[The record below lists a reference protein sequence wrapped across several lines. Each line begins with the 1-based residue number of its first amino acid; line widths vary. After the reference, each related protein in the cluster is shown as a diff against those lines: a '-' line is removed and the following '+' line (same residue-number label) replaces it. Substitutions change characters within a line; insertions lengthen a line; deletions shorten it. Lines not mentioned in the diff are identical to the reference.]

1 MAFSSLQLL
10 LVALL
15 GLAVVSATPV
25 EQQAGAAQFSSSMT
39 RFLQAFKSIMPCGYG
54 NIPALAPIINPFYEY
69 EVNTDDFTVVGNVT
83 NIRVQGLDSF
93 QVLSA
98 SDYGKTG
105 VAAYDLLFP
114 KIQVL
119 GFAAVDGFINIGGI
133 KLPISQN
140 DVINEALFDL
150 RFVGSYSFANSLTNS
165 SGLRMVDFQQTVYLA
180 GVELDNWNSLWD
192 ISTNNFWNQWMKIL
206 LPLALEEMQ
215 PKITDFLYQNFLV
228 PSANDLLA
236 NVSMQEMVN
245 FFDTQAQL
253 WENANCQA

>member
-1 MAFSSLQLL
+1 MVSCSQLL
-10 LVALL
+10 IVALL
-15 GLAVVSATPV
+15 GLAAVSATPV
-25 EQQAGAAQFSSSMT
+25 VQQAGAAQFTSSMT
-39 RFLQAFKSIMPCGYG
+39 RFLEAFRSIMPCGYG
-54 NIPALAPIINPFYEY
+54 NIPALAPIITPFYEY
-69 EVNTDDFTVVGNVT
+69 EINTDDFTVVGNVT
-83 NIRVQGLDSF
+83 NLRVQGLDSF

-105 VAAYDLLFP
+105 VAAYDLIFP

-119 GFAAVDGFINIGGI
+119 GFAAVEGFINIGGL

-165 SGLRMVDFQQTVYLA
+165 SGLRMVDFQQTIYLA

-192 ISTNNFWNQWMKIL
+192 ISTNNFWNRWMKIL

-215 PKITDFLYQNFLV
+215 PNLTDFLYQNFFV
-228 PSANDLLA
+228 PKVNDLLA
-236 NVSMQEMVN
+236 NVSMQELVN
-245 FFDTQAQL
+245 FYQTQAQL

>member
-1 MAFSSLQLL
+1 MTSCSQILI
-10 LVALL
+10 VALL
-15 GLAVVSATPV
+15 GLAAVNATPV
-25 EQQAGAAQFSSSMT
+25 VQQAGAAQFTSSMT

-54 NIPALAPIINPFYEY
+54 NIPALGPIINPFYEY
-69 EVNTDDFTVVGNVT
+69 AINTDDYTLVGNVT
-83 NIRVQGLDSF
+83 NLRVQGLNNF

-105 VAAYDLLFP
+105 VASYDLIFP

-119 GFAAVDGFINIGGI
+119 GFAAVDGFINIGGF

-165 SGLRMVDFQQTVYLA
+165 SGLRMVDFQQTIYLA
-180 GVELDNWNSLWD
+180 GVEMDNWNTLWN
-192 ISTNNFWNQWMKIL
+192 ISTNNFWNRWMKIL
-206 LPLALEEMQ
+206 LPLAMEEMQ

-228 PSANDLLA
+228 PEVNDMLA
-236 NVSMQEMVN
+236 NVSMQELVN
-245 FFDTQAQL
+245 FFESQAQL

>member
-1 MAFSSLQLL
+1 MGSPFQLL
-10 LVALL
+10 IVVLL
-15 GLAVVSATPV
+15 GLTVSATPV
-25 EQQAGAAQFSSSMT
+25 VQQAGSAQFTSAVS

-54 NIPALAPIINPFYEY
+54 NIPVLAPLVNPFYEFEY
-69 EVNTDDFTVVGNVT
+69 ITDDYTVVGNVT

-105 VAAYDLLFP
+105 EAAYDVLFP

-119 GFAAVDGFINIGGI
+119 GFAEVDGFINIGGF
-133 KLPISQN
+133 KLPIRQN

-165 SGLRMVDFQQTVYLA
+165 SGLRMVDFKQTIYLA
-180 GVELDNWNSLWD
+180 GVELDNWNTLWN
-192 ISTNNFWNQWMKIL
+192 ISTNNFWNRWMKTL

-215 PKITDFLYQNFLV
+215 PNITNFLYQNFLV
-228 PSANDLLA
+228 PKVNDLLG
-236 NVSMQEMVN
+236 NVSMSELVN
-245 FFDTQAQL
+245 IFQTQAQL
-253 WENANCQA
+253 WERAGCQV

>member
-1 MAFSSLQLL
+1 MVFTFQLL
-10 LVALL
+10 IVVLL
-15 GLAVVSATPV
+15 GLTVSATPV
-25 EQQAGAAQFSSSMT
+25 VQQAGSAQFTSAVS

-54 NIPALAPIINPFYEY
+54 NIPVLAPIVNPFYEY
-69 EVNTDDFTVVGNVT
+69 EYITDDYTVVGNVT

-105 VAAYDLLFP
+105 EAAYDVLFP

-119 GFAAVDGFINIGGI
+119 GFAAVDGFINIGGF
-133 KLPISQN
+133 KLPIRQN

-165 SGLRMVDFQQTVYLA
+165 SGLRMVDFKQTIYLA
-180 GVELDNWNSLWD
+180 GVELDNWNTLWN
-192 ISTNNFWNQWMKIL
+192 ISTNNFWNRWMKTL

-215 PKITDFLYQNFLV
+215 PNITNLLYQNFLV
-228 PSANDLLA
+228 PKVNDLLA
-236 NVSMQEMVN
+236 NVSMSDLVN
-245 FFDTQAQL
+245 FFQAQAQL